1 VDGIQVLDNE
11 EQDNLLPSVVSR
23 GRAWDD
29 WIYGHCFDCSQWPRD
44 EHREPRRIG
53 KSVMPTKPSSVQAA
67 VASGRATMI
76 ALNALTFSTGL
87 IDAVSFISLGHV
99 FTANMTGN
107 IVLLGFALGGAT
119 GLSAAR
125 SGASLLAFMA
135 GALFGGMIN
144 VRHSGWTQMRL
155 LKRAIVIEAALLLMA
170 ASFAAS
176 AGTKNE
182 ISPNLTY
189 GVIVLMALAMGVR
202 IAVVRKLA
210 VPDLTTTV
218 LTLTVTGI
226 ASDSS
231 LAGGANPRWRTRV
244 TAIIAMFAGAA
255 AGTMLLRYGVF
266 APLGASSLLLFA
278 VLAWI
283 FAMGPE
289 DAQLGSERA

>member
-1 VDGIQVLDNE
+1 MTT
-11 EQDNLLPSVVSR
+11 R
-23 GRAWDD
+23 
-29 WIYGHCFDCSQWPRD
+29 
-44 EHREPRRIG
+44 
-53 KSVMPTKPSSVQAA
+53 PSSVQPVAA
-67 VASGRATMI
+67 TGRARMVGLMGL
-76 ALNALTFSTGL
+76 AFRTGL

-107 IVLLGFALGGAT
+107 RVLLGGAVGGAT
-119 GLSAAR
+119 GISAAR

-155 LKRAIVIEAALLLMA
+155 LKRAIVIEAALLLVVA
-170 ASFAAS
+170 GLAAS
-176 AGTKNE
+176 AGTKSE
-182 ISPNLTY
+182 ILPSLAY
-189 GVIVLMALAMGVR
+189 GLIVLMALAMGVR
-202 IAVVRKLA
+202 SAVVRKLA

-244 TAIIAMFAGAA
+244 TAVIAMFAGAA
-255 AGTMLLRYGVF
+255 TGAMLLRHGVF

-278 VLAWI
+278 VLAWMAAI
-283 FAMGPE
+283 GPD
-289 DAQLGSERA
+289 DALHGSERA